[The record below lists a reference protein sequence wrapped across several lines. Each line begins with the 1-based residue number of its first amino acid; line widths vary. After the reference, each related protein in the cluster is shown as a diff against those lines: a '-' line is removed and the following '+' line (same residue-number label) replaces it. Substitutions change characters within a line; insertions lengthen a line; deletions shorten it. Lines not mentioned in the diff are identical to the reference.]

1 MNIKAKI
8 YHFWNNPDGRTQK
21 VNRNISYSLIIKG
34 FGILISLLLVPLT
47 LGYLNPYEY
56 GIWIT
61 LNSILTWINYFD
73 IGLGNGL
80 RNKLTEALAI
90 KDYNM
95 AQMYVSTALVLLF
108 FIALILYALFLILS
122 SFISWYDILNVESSI
137 RNLDTIVMI
146 VMFCMCICFV
156 LRIIGTIFLSYQNT
170 WVNDFL
176 TFAGSLLA
184 FVWIYILTCTSEGSL
199 MKVAIAFSLSPV
211 IVYLI
216 AFPITFFKFHKE
228 IRPCIKAVKL
238 KYANSL
244 VGLGIQFF
252 ALQLSCL
259 MIYATSNF
267 IISKLFSPAE
277 VTPYNIAFKYC
288 NLIVMGF
295 SIIISPLWSAITD
308 AYVRKDLKWIILNLN
323 KMIKIWGL
331 CCLALLLMVL
341 VSQPI
346 FHLWIGYEVLIS
358 YSLCFSLAIYSSI
371 YMWCI
376 LFCAYSNGTGAL
388 KIQMLTMSVGAIL
401 FIPVAI
407 FVAKHIGL
415 VGIAYSMGTVLL
427 IPGIALAIEYKYSI
441 RKLKNIYSVNS

>member
-146 VMFCMCICFV
+146 VMFCM
-156 LRIIGTIFLSYQNT
+156 
-170 WVNDFL
+170 
-176 TFAGSLLA
+176 
-184 FVWIYILTCTSEGSL
+184 
-199 MKVAIAFSLSPV
+199 
-211 IVYLI
+211 
-216 AFPITFFKFHKE
+216 
-228 IRPCIKAVKL
+228 
-238 KYANSL
+238 
-244 VGLGIQFF
+244 
-252 ALQLSCL
+252 
-259 MIYATSNF
+259 
-267 IISKLFSPAE
+267 
-277 VTPYNIAFKYC
+277 
-288 NLIVMGF
+288 
-295 SIIISPLWSAITD
+295 
-308 AYVRKDLKWIILNLN
+308 
-323 KMIKIWGL
+323 
-331 CCLALLLMVL
+331 
-341 VSQPI
+341 
-346 FHLWIGYEVLIS
+346 
-358 YSLCFSLAIYSSI
+358 
-371 YMWCI
+371 
-376 LFCAYSNGTGAL
+376 FCAQNYRYNFL
-388 KIQMLTMSVGAIL
+388 IL
-401 FIPVAI
+401 P
-407 FVAKHIGL
+407 KH
-415 VGIAYSMGTVLL
+415 MG
-427 IPGIALAIEYKYSI
+427 K
-441 RKLKNIYSVNS
+441 

>member
-8 YHFWNNPDGRTQK
+8 YHFWNNPDRRTQR

-34 FGILISLLLVPLT
+34 FGILISLILVPLT
-47 LGYLNPYEY
+47 LGYLTPYEY

-90 KDYNM
+90 KDYKM
-95 AQMYVSTALVLLF
+95 AQTYVSTALILLF
-108 FIALILYALFLILS
+108 FIALILYGLFLILS
-122 SFISWYDILNVESSI
+122 SFVSWYDILNVESSVHD
-137 RNLDTIVMI
+137 LDAIVLI
-146 VMFCMCICFV
+146 VMFCLCICFA
-156 LRIIGTIFLSYQNT
+156 LRIIGTIFLSYQDT
-170 WVNDFL
+170 WMNDFL
-176 TFAGSLLA
+176 TFAGSFLS

-228 IRPCIKAVKL
+228 IKPSIKAVKL

-252 ALQLSCL
+252 SLQLSGL
-259 MIYATSNF
+259 VIFATSNF

-288 NLIVMGF
+288 NLIVMSF

-308 AYVRKDLKWIILNLN
+308 AYVRKDVRWIVLNMN
-323 KMIKIWGL
+323 KMVKIWCFCSL
-331 CCLALLLMVL
+331 SLLLMVL
-341 VSQPI
+341 ISQPV
-346 FHLWIGYEVLIS
+346 FHFWIGNEVLIS
-358 YSLCFSLAIYSSI
+358 YSLCLSLAIYSST
-371 YMWCI
+371 YMWSI
-376 LFCAYSNGTGAL
+376 LFAAYSNGTGTL
-388 KIQMLTMSVGAIL
+388 KVQMLTMSVAAIL
-401 FIPVAI
+401 FIPIAI
-407 FVAKHIGL
+407 FIAKHIGL
-415 VGIAYSMGTVLL
+415 IGIAYSMSAVLL
-427 IPGIALAIEYKYSI
+427 IPGIALAIEYKHSI
-441 RKLKNIYSVNS
+441 KKLKNAFFA

>member
-259 MIYATSNF
+259 VIYATSNF

-308 AYVRKDLKWIILNLN
+308 AYVRKDIKWIILNMN

-358 YSLCFSLAIYSSI
+358 